1 MNTAADILTYAQNH
15 DIRLIADDGQI
26 KINAPENV
34 LTDEFLESA
43 KQHKSEILEVL
54 TKEDRRD
61 PKLME
66 RVSEACADIDMTP
79 EQFIR
84 VLNSKGKQQIISG
97 ELSSS
102 TLKDHAKQIDDAIND
117 GVVSLLMERINIS

>member
-1 MNTAADILTYAQNH
+1 MNTAADILIYAQNH

-43 KQHKSEILEVL
+43 KQHKSEILDVL
-54 TKEDRRD
+54 TKED

-66 RVSEACADIDMTP
+66 RISEACTDIDMTP

-84 VLNSKGKQQIISG
+84 ILNSKGKQQIISG
-97 ELSSS
+97 ELSAS
-102 TLKDHAKQIDDAIND
+102 TLKDYAKQIDNAIND
-117 GVVSLLMERINIS
+117 GVVSLIMERINIS

>member
-26 KINAPENV
+26 KINAPERE

-61 PKLME
+61 LKLMV
-66 RVSEACADIDMTP
+66 RVSDACADIDMTP

-84 VLNSKGKQQIISG
+84 VLNSKGKDQIISG
-97 ELSSS
+97 ELSDS
-102 TLKDHAKQIDDAIND
+102 TLKDYAKQIDNAIND
-117 GVVSLLMERINIS
+117 GVVSLIMERINIS